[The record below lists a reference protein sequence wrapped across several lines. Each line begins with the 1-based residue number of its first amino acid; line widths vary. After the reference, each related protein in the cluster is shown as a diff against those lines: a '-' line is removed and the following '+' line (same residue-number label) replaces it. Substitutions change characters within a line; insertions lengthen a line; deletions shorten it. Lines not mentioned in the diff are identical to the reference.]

1 MNIINEIDTI
11 KKIINERKSITRFG
25 DGEFYH
31 LFNTNFKKGK
41 GAGRQQCKPEIRS
54 KLKEIIS
61 SNNEFILIGISGFLA
76 RDDQV
81 SRLYNYYTVYMKK
94 FIKKTIKNLN
104 DKYPE
109 LIKRQFY
116 SAEISRLTN
125 SNQIDQIISLFND
138 FFSNN
143 KFIFVGNKIVI
154 KLIKKKFINKF
165 KSIDFYEVKR
175 IHAYDDYD
183 TILGDCQKMNENKD
197 KIYLLSIGITATI
210 LSYDLAK
217 LNYQAIDIGHY
228 FELLEK
234 IHTT

>member
-1 MNIINEIDTI
+1 MNIVNEIQTI
-11 KKIINERKSITRFG
+11 KKIIEGKSITRFG

-54 KLKEIIS
+54 KLKEIIYS
-61 SNNEFILIGISGFLA
+61 DNKFILIGISGFLA
-76 RDDQV
+76 PDDQV
-81 SRLYNYYTVYMKK
+81 LNSYNYYTIYMKN

-104 DKYPE
+104 DKHTE
-109 LIKRQFY
+109 LMKRKFY

-125 SNQIDQIISLFND
+125 SNQRDQIIILFND
-138 FFSNN
+138 FFSKNN
-143 KFIFVGNKIVI
+143 FIFVGNKIVI
-154 KLIKKKFINKF
+154 KLIKNKFIDKF

-175 IHAYDDYD
+175 MHAYDDYD
-183 TILGDCQKMNENKD
+183 KIFNDCQKMNLNKD

-228 FELLEK
+228 FELLDK
-234 IHTT
+234 IN